1 MILKNWICRKKLLS
15 LYKTKMLF
23 RCIQCFD
30 FDYFNRAFV
39 ENPIKKYHFCDRFS
53 KCRCKSF
60 STSKDFLLGKPC
72 QKNDGPLKIYQKF
85 SFRA

>member
-1 MILKNWICRKKLLS
+1 
-15 LYKTKMLF
+15 MLF

-60 STSKDFLLGKPC
+60 KDFLLGKPMSE
-72 QKNDGPLKIYQKF
+72 K
-85 SFRA
+85 